1 MRQIVP
7 PPPDARSEF
16 LQQIRGLC
24 IVAVVLIHT
33 VGMPI
38 NDETSYLLVLM
49 RGFINFPVAVF
60 FFLAGFFNK
69 SAGSYAGTERKKLFS
84 RIIRLLVPYI
94 FWTAFYLC
102 AYYSLSVVAG
112 KPFDLLR
119 VPKAFLFGSATA
131 PLYFLHV
138 LLQLTLITPILVA
151 IIRGE
156 SLFSKVLKWGLF
168 GTTPLYILVRYGYD
182 FCAGT
187 DLPHYEL
194 PCFAWFT
201 YYYLGLFCA
210 QNRGL
215 KTKTLGLFPSVL
227 IAFLAL
233 FIAIWEGFAI
243 YNQAGS
249 EMFSL
254 AASQTRLGSM
264 LFSLAI
270 INLILRIKDTNP
282 KPNGVL
288 SALGDYSFGIYSFH
302 MFWMIPLAFVFS
314 RMIFTPEILPILKVI
329 QAFICLGATF
339 FACKFTE
346 KKIGSKT
353 AKILGLK

>member
-1 MRQIVP
+1 
-7 PPPDARSEF
+7 
-16 LQQIRGLC
+16 
-24 IVAVVLIHT
+24 
-33 VGMPI
+33 MPI
-38 NDETSYLLVLM
+38 NDETSYLLILI

-69 SAGSYAGTERKKLFS
+69 SSGSYAGTERKKLFS
-84 RIIRLLVPYI
+84 RIIRLVVPYL

-102 AYYSLSVVAG
+102 SSYLLCVIGG

-119 VPKAFLFGSATA
+119 VPKAFLFGTATA

-151 IIRGE
+151 IVKGR
-156 SLFSKVLKWGLF
+156 STFVKVLKWILL
-168 GTTPLYILVRYGYD
+168 GTTPLYILALYAYD
-182 FCAGT
+182 FYAGT
-187 DLPHYEL
+187 QLPHYEL
-194 PCFAWFT
+194 PCLAWFT

-210 QNRGL
+210 NNREAEV
-215 KTKTLGLFPSVL
+215 KNLGVFPSVL

-233 FIAIWEGFAI
+233 FIAIWEGFVI
-243 YNQAGS
+243 YNQAGA

-254 AASQTRLGSM
+254 ANSQIRFGSM
-264 LFSLAI
+264 LFSLAV
-270 INLILRIKDTNP
+270 INLIFRIKDTNP
-282 KPNGVL
+282 KANKLL
-288 SALGDYSFGIYSFH
+288 SGLGDYSFGIYSFH

-346 KKIGSKT
+346 KIIGSKT